1 MKRVIISAVLLVVIL
16 GWSAAGSYTV
26 NRVTKSLRDDIR
38 YIQNIYESGNTE
50 RALILSND
58 LNKKWKG
65 YELILSLMVH
75 DDKIS
80 SLNFSMARI
89 TPLISNEND
98 ELIAEIQS
106 IYHQLERIR
115 QSELPYWYNIF

>member
-1 MKRVIISAVLLVVIL
+1 MKRVIISAVMMFVIL
-16 GWSAAGSYTV
+16 LWSAAGCYVV
-26 NRVTKSLRDDIR
+26 NRVSANLRNDIR

-50 RALILSND
+50 QALLLSNE
-58 LNKKWKG
+58 LNKKWHG

-80 SLNFSMARI
+80 SLNFSIARI

-115 QSELPYWYNIF
+115 QSELPYWYNVL